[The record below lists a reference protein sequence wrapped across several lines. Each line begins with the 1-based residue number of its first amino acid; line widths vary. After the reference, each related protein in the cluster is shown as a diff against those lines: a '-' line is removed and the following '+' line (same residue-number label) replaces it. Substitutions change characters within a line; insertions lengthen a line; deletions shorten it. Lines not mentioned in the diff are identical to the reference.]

1 MGSPSELAIDLG
13 FVGLA
18 VDTVAPAWGFLVFVP
33 LAMAVPMGPAEATAA
48 TSGALAGSAAAP
60 PWLAVLV
67 VAAGM
72 FAGDLLA
79 YGAGGPITRR
89 LRRFPKAANRLERW
103 RRRLETRQAWRD
115 LAVIGLRFVPGART
129 PSALAARGTGVGLG
143 RFCALTAAGSILWA
157 GVWTTLGS
165 AIAEFAGP
173 AGTVAAIVLVPIAPL
188 IAWRYVAVRSRL
200 SA

>member
-1 MGSPSELAIDLG
+1 MGSPSELVIDLG
-13 FVGLA
+13 FAALA
-18 VDTVAPAWGFLVFVP
+18 VDAVAPAWGFLVFVP
-33 LAMAVPMGPAEATAA
+33 LALAVPMGPAEATAA
-48 TSGALAGSAAAP
+48 TAGALAGAAYAP
-60 PWLAVLV
+60 PWLAILV

-103 RRRLETRQAWRD
+103 RRRLETRPAWRD

-129 PSALAARGTGVGLG
+129 PSAVAARGTGVGLG

-157 GVWTTLGS
+157 AAWTTLGT
-165 AIAEFAGP
+165 AIAELSGP
-173 AGTVAAIVLVPIAPL
+173 VGTVAAIVLVPVAVL
-188 IAWRYVAVRSRL
+188 IAWRYLAVRARI